1 MTDTNK
7 ILLGQ
12 FFTKQEVWLKNH
24 VKRFILNSKT
34 EIAYDPFAGLGD
46 LLSVAKTLGYSQTVG
61 LDIDEKLSWE
71 YNDSLLNIPS
81 LPNAIIITNP
91 PYISNYSAARKKI
104 DGELKK
110 YFNGSRYDDLYL
122 IALDKMLAA
131 QEYVVAIIPET
142 FVNSNYRQK
151 DRLTHLTI
159 LEENPF
165 NDTDTPVLVACFD
178 GRKKDFNEIQV
189 FKNDEYI
196 SSLYELEQMRLIPNK
211 RVEMIFNDRKGWL
224 GVRCI
229 DTTNPNEMLRFAF
242 KENIAYDWDKGIKHS
257 SRLLTLVSI
266 DIPTENRQEF
276 IDECNRILNEIRMK
290 THDIIFSPFKGNM
303 KSGKRRRRLDFLTC
317 RAIMERAYY
326 KTLGGFLGDTL

>member
-12 FFTKQEVWLKNH
+12 FFTKEEVWLKNH
-24 VKRFILNSKT
+24 VKNFILGSKT
-34 EIAYDPFAGLGD
+34 EIAYDPFAGAGD
-46 LLSVAKTLGYSQTVG
+46 LLRVAKKLGYERTVG
-61 LDIDEKLSWE
+61 LDIDEKLSWQC
-71 YNDSLLNIPS
+71 NDSLLHIPS
-81 LPNAIIITNP
+81 QSNAIILTNP
-91 PYISNYSAARKKI
+91 PYISNYSATRKKI

-122 IALDKMLAA
+122 IALDKMLEA

-151 DRLTHLTI
+151 NRLVHLTI
-159 LEENPF
+159 LEDNPF

-178 GRKKDFNEIQV
+178 GRSKEFSEIQV

-196 SSLYELEQMRLIPNK
+196 SSLDEIEKFRLVPNK
-211 RVEMIFNDRKGWL
+211 RVEMIFNDKNGWL

-229 DTTNPNEMLRFAF
+229 DTTDPKETLRFAF
-242 KENIAYDWDKGIKHS
+242 KENIAYDWEKGIKHS
-257 SRLLTLVSI
+257 SRLLTLISI
-266 DIPTENRQEF
+266 DVPKEKRQAF
-276 IDECNRILNEIRMK
+276 IEECNRILNDTRRK
-290 THDIIFSPFKGNM
+290 TQDIIFSPFKGNM

-317 RAIMERAYY
+317 RAIIERAYY
-326 KTLGGFLGDTL
+326 KTVGGFLGDIL